1 MAYPALSAEGRMETF
16 LRDENTTTL
25 FVSTLASLRK
35 LRGLSQSR
43 LSAVIRGRK
52 LEDDAYKALNGLML
66 ELERLRDAC
75 APIPINFHHAGV
87 INHLLDLI
95 ERKKLLIVCDVDHE
109 SDVEVSK
116 PNSNTQQ

>member
-25 FVSTLASLRK
+25 FVSTLASLRN

-43 LSAVIRGRK
+43 LSGVIRGRK
-52 LEDDAYKALNGLML
+52 LEDDAYKALDGLMS
-66 ELERLRDAC
+66 ELERLRNAVR
-75 APIPINFHHAGV
+75 PIPVRFHHAAD

-95 ERKKLLIVCDVDHE
+95 DRKKLLSVCDVD
-109 SDVEVSK
+109 
-116 PNSNTQQ
+116 